1 MSTCAS
7 LLPQQSNRGRID
19 AVLYHTGALAVAGD
33 DDHELRSAR
42 TGAGVRAQLVAHAPQ
57 ARHTVGRLVIAPPF
71 CERTCCIRIFPN
83 FKFGFSLLLDSD
95 FPERSAQPRAPD
107 LPREPATFIK
117 QPVQRT
123 ILAVPFRM
131 LARRQAIHD
140 GIPRRENS
148 RGYELIQQFYL
159 RRCTPAPGTQ
169 QSRTARA
176 HPITRPPARHEPDR
190 ARELQVEKT
199 NGMAAAVPEK
209 RCISQP
215 VARKTGAKR
224 RKALAPIALSAPLVH
239 CAPAMRRTPGQAPCG
254 RQVRGAPVRRHACA
268 RKAPTPA
275 REHVATRAAS
285 PSRTQSQP

>member
-1 MSTCAS
+1 MRACS
-7 LLPQQSNRGRID
+7 LLLVMTAMNS
-19 AVLYHTGALAVAGD
+19 GARMR
-33 DDHELRSAR
+33 ER
-42 TGAGVRAQLVAHAPQ
+42 GVRAQLVAHAPQ
-57 ARHTVGRLVIAPPF
+57 ARHAVGHLVFAPPF

-83 FKFGFSLLLDSD
+83 FKFGFSLCLDSD
-95 FPERSAQPRAPD
+95 FPEHSAQPRAPG
-107 LPREPATFIK
+107 LPREPATFTK

-140 GIPRRENS
+140 SIPRRESS

-159 RRCTPAPGTQ
+159 RRCSPAPGTQ

-176 HPITRPPARHEPDR
+176 HPITRPPARHKPVQSC
-190 ARELQVEKT
+190 ELQVDKS
-199 NGMAAAVPEK
+199 NGMAVAIPEK

-215 VARKTGAKR
+215 VDRKTGTKR
-224 RKALAPIALSAPLVH
+224 RKTLAPTTLSVPLVH
-239 CAPAMRRTPGQAPCG
+239 CAPAMRRMPEQAPCG

-275 REHVATRAAS
+275 REHAATRAAS
-285 PSRTQSQP
+285 PSRTQSRP